1 MTQSLNI
8 LVLEDNP
15 TDAELTL
22 FELEEAGF
30 IISAKV
36 VATEKEYVREL
47 SGCPYDLILSDYDL
61 PRYNGSL
68 ALLEA
73 VKRCPGTPF
82 ILVTGAVSEDRAIEI
97 LTQGAKDYVLK
108 NRLQQ
113 RLVPAVRRALAE
125 AEELK
130 ARKQAEEDLR
140 EAHKN
145 LERQVGERTAELQR
159 ELEQRRR
166 IEATLLKY
174 NERLEILSFTAGRLL
189 ASDQPQQI
197 VKELCLKVMTFLDC
211 QAFFNFLVDES
222 AGRLHLN
229 ACAGIPAETAREIE
243 WLDYGVAVCGC
254 AARDACRIV
263 AEDIPSTPDVRT
275 ELVKSFG
282 IKAYACHPLLAQNHV
297 IGTLSFGT
305 RTRTAFNADD
315 LAMMKAVADQVA
327 VAMNR
332 VRMEDALRASES
344 REKARAGEMQ
354 ALMDA
359 APIAIWIAHDP
370 QCRRITGN
378 RYADEITRVPH
389 DVNVSVTANPGDAAV
404 TYQVFRNGI
413 EIKPEELPAQIAAS
427 TGRPVEAEMLDL
439 IFSDGRVVRLIEGA
453 MPLFD
458 AEGCVRG
465 SVAAGAD
472 VTRLRTV
479 EEELRR
485 TTERF
490 EMAQHAA
497 EVGIWDW
504 DVITG
509 DIRWSAQMFYLFGLD
524 PQRNTA
530 SFELWKSI
538 LHPEDIA
545 IAENRI
551 NEALLRKTAL
561 NGDYRITLPD
571 GQIRWINAVG
581 EGQYDNQDR
590 PVRMMGI
597 CMDVTERKQAE
608 EALRLSE
615 EKYRS
620 LVKYAPAAIYEVN
633 LEGTKFLGMNDVMCD
648 LLGYSREELL
658 SMAPSEL
665 LSEESS
671 IPFQERTKRVLA
683 GELIAETAEYRIRK
697 KDGTWIYAIVNAG
710 LFAYT
715 HEKPARIVVIAHDIT
730 ERKKMEEALRE
741 SEQRLKFH
749 FEKSPLAVVEWDTD
763 FIVTQW
769 SGEAERLFGWKKE
782 EVIGKR
788 IDALHLIY
796 EDDIPVLNRTM
807 EKLTSGE
814 THAVVSTNRNYT
826 KTGAVIE
833 SRWHNSV
840 IFNAKGEMESVMSLV
855 EDITER
861 KRTEDAILLA
871 KEEWERTFDTVPDLI
886 TILDTEHR
894 IVRVNKAMADRLGVA
909 PPCCIGLH
917 CHEAVHGMCE
927 PPAFCPHS
935 LTCEDGR
942 QHVAEVHEPHLGGD
956 FLVSTTPLHGHDGRL
971 VGSVHVARDI
981 TARKQA
987 EDLLARQ
994 AAELQERTAQLE
1006 VANQELESFSYS
1018 VSHDLRAP
1026 LRAIDG
1032 LSRII
1037 LRQQDQLDET
1047 SRRQFN
1053 MIRDN
1058 IKMMGVLI
1066 DNLLSFSRVQKTS
1079 MKTSV
1084 IDMDKLAREVWDELR
1099 DANMERELEFKMT
1112 GILPGCGDQNLIRQ
1126 VLLNLLDNAVKFTK
1140 NRKPGIIEMSS
1151 FKETGK
1157 IVYCVKDN
1165 GAGFDM
1171 EYASKLFG
1179 VFQRLHSVEEYEGTG
1194 VGLAIV
1200 QRIINRHGGRVWGEG
1215 KENGGAAFYFALPQK

>member
-30 IISAKV
+30 IISTKV

-47 SGCPYDLILSDYDL
+47 SECPYDLILSDYDL
-61 PRYNGSL
+61 PRYNGSS

-73 VKRCPGTPF
+73 VKRCPDTPF

-125 AEELK
+125 ADELK
-130 ARKQAEEDLR
+130 ARKKAEEDLR

-159 ELEQRRR
+159 ELEHRRQ

-174 NERLEILSFTAGRLL
+174 NERLEILSYTAGRLL
-189 ASDQPQQI
+189 ASDHPQRI
-197 VKELCLKVMTFLDC
+197 VEELCRKVMTFLDC

-254 AARDACRIV
+254 AARDACRII
-263 AEDIPSTPDVRT
+263 AEDIPSTPDART

-305 RTRTAFNADD
+305 RTRTTFSADD
-315 LAMMKAVADQVA
+315 LAMMKAVADQVV

-332 VRMEDALRASES
+332 VQMEDALRASES
-344 REKARAGEMQ
+344 REKVRAGEMQ
-354 ALMDA
+354 ALMDM
-359 APIAIWIAHDP
+359 APVAIWIAHDP

-378 RYADEITRVPH
+378 RYANEIMRVSH
-389 DVNVSVTANPGDAAV
+389 DANVSVTANPGDAAV

-427 TGRPVEAEMLDL
+427 TGRSVEAEMLDL
-439 IFSDGRVVRLIEGA
+439 IFSDGRVVRLIMGA

-458 AEGCVRG
+458 AGGRVQG

-485 TTERF
+485 TTLRF

-509 DIRWSAQMFYLFGLD
+509 DIRWSAQMFYLYGLD
-524 PQRNTA
+524 PHGNTA

-538 LHPEDIA
+538 LHPEDIE
-545 IAENRI
+545 IAERRI

-561 NGDYRITLPD
+561 NSDYRIALPD
-571 GQIRWINAVG
+571 GRIRWINAVG

-590 PVRMMGI
+590 PIRMMGI
-597 CMDVTERKQAE
+597 CMDVTDRKQAE
-608 EALRLSE
+608 EALRENEHL
-615 EKYRS
+615 YRGLFNS
-620 LVKYAPAAIYEVN
+620 MQ
-633 LEGTKFLGMNDVMCD
+633 EGF
-648 LLGYSREELL
+648 Y
-658 SMAPSEL
+658 
-665 LSEESS
+665 
-671 IPFQERTKRVLA
+671 
-683 GELIAETAEYRIRK
+683 IAEIIYDE
-697 KDGTWIYAIVNAG
+697 DGQPQDYIY
-710 LFAYT
+710 L
-715 HEKPARIVVIAHDIT
+715 DINPV
-730 ERKKMEEALRE
+730 
-741 SEQRLKFH
+741 
-749 FEKSPLAVVEWDTD
+749 FEKVMGISRDK
-763 FIVTQW
+763 I
-769 SGEAERLFGWKKE
+769 
-782 EVIGKR
+782 IGKR
-788 IDALHLIY
+788 LK
-796 EDDIPVLNRTM
+796 E
-807 EKLTSGE
+807 LTP
-814 THAVVSTNRNYT
+814 HVS
-826 KTGAVIE
+826 
-833 SRWHNSV
+833 SRWLD
-840 IFNAKGEMESVMSLV
+840 IFRKVALTGTPAHSEFYSKSFQRHFKATAYRPFEKRFAVLV

-861 KRTEDAILLA
+861 KRTEEAILLA

-909 PPCCIGLH
+909 PACCIGLH

-935 LTCEDGR
+935 LTCGDGR
-942 QHVAEVHEPHLGGD
+942 QHVAEVHEPHLAGD

-971 VGSVHVARDI
+971 FGAVHVARDI

-1058 IKMMGVLI
+1058 VKMMGVLI

-1079 MKTSV
+1079 MKTLV
-1084 IDMDKLAREVWDELR
+1084 IDMDKLARDVWDEIR
-1099 DANMERELEFKMT
+1099 EANQERELEFKMT
-1112 GILPGCGDQNLIRQ
+1112 EILPGCGDQNLIRQ
-1126 VLLNLLDNAVKFTK
+1126 VLFNLLDNAVKFTK
-1140 NRKPGIIEMSS
+1140 NRKPGMIEMSS
-1151 FKETGK
+1151 FKEAGK
-1157 IVYCVKDN
+1157 MVYCVKDN

-1171 EYASKLFG
+1171 EHASKLFG